1 MCNGPARAKT
11 HSKVERT
18 LVVEDDTKQKIE
30 TYCDGMQKVYAGV
43 QDILF
48 ANYASLIA
56 KVASDNTMTAADRV
70 AKSKCV
76 EQVTLDYSTNNIPI
90 NPILVRYVVKDV
102 FELLKSYWYS
112 SKTKLDKQAFS
123 KYVQDFLKNEVAVVF
138 SNDSPKLNLGSP
150 DGGWY
155 WQPVTLDCS
164 IDKDSVLTYNTE
176 EGQDTSILSQ
186 HRDSTHLVI
195 GEDGQYHLRIVM
207 SRDVPLVNPEGNILA
222 IDVGLNRF
230 FTALV
235 RDNMNRKMHTHY
247 CADN

>member
-102 FELLKSYWYS
+102 S
-112 SKTKLDKQAFS
+112 SS
-123 KYVQDFLKNEVAVVF
+123 
-138 SNDSPKLNLGSP
+138 
-150 DGGWY
+150 
-155 WQPVTLDCS
+155 
-164 IDKDSVLTYNTE
+164 
-176 EGQDTSILSQ
+176 
-186 HRDSTHLVI
+186 
-195 GEDGQYHLRIVM
+195 
-207 SRDVPLVNPEGNILA
+207 
-222 IDVGLNRF
+222 
-230 FTALV
+230 
-235 RDNMNRKMHTHY
+235 
-247 CADN
+247 